1 MPSLS
6 IVVPAFNE
14 ARRLPP
20 TLRSIADY
28 LVGGPF
34 EPAEVLVVDDGSQDG
49 TVECLHDAQEALA
62 EVGMEMRVL
71 KNEGNR
77 GKGYSVRRGMRSARH
92 DWILF
97 CDADLSAPIEEVEK
111 LLAAAAGGA
120 EVAIGSRAL
129 DRSLIGIRQPLYRR
143 FFGRVFNLWV
153 RLLTGLPIA
162 DTQCGFKLF
171 TRRAAEQVLA
181 KQRIERGAFDV
192 ELLFLARKMRIPI
205 AEVPVVWNHAPDSS
219 VGLRTGSGAF
229 VDVARVRWNDWT
241 NRYA

>member
-6 IVVPAFNE
+6 IVVPAYNE
-14 ARRLPP
+14 ARRLPL
-20 TLRSIADY
+20 TLRSITDY
-28 LVGGPF
+28 LAGGPF

-205 AEVPVVWNHAPDSS
+205 AEVPVVWNDAPGSY
-219 VGLRTGSGAF
+219 VGLLNGSGAF

>member
-20 TLRSIADY
+20 TLRSITDY
-28 LVGGPF
+28 LAGGPF

-62 EVGMEMRVL
+62 EVGMAMRVL

-129 DRSLIGIRQPLYRR
+129 DRSLIGIRQPLSRR

-153 RLLTGLPIA
+153 RLLTGLQIA

-181 KQRIERGAFDV
+181 KQRIERAAFDV

-205 AEVPVVWNHAPDSS
+205 AEVPVVWNDAPDSS
-219 VGLRTGSGAF
+219 VGLLTGSRAF